1 MGVDPAIAKP
11 REASAPASRKSGL
24 GRRVLLAVGVCLF
37 MLFLAEAAL
46 QLFYRVTVGQWLFTR
61 TGLPLFVPDE
71 RFVYWN
77 KPHMSFTHRTNEF
90 TSEIATN
97 GQGLRVAPG
106 GKDFPLAKEPGTR
119 RILLLGPSFAFG
131 WGVDYE
137 QTFAA
142 RLQELLNEGHPAKPD
157 KRRMRRGPRSSTP
170 ACRRW
175 GRR

>member
-1 MGVDPAIAKP
+1 
-11 REASAPASRKSGL
+11 
-24 GRRVLLAVGVCLF
+24 

-97 GQGLRVAPG
+97 GQGLRAG
-106 GKDFPLAKEPGTR
+106 GA
-119 RILLLGPSFAFG
+119 RIFRWPKSP
-131 WGVDYE
+131 
-137 QTFAA
+137 A
-142 RLQELLNEGHPAKPD
+142 RG
-157 KRRMRRGPRSSTP
+157 GFCS
-170 ACRRW
+170 W
-175 GRR
+175 GRHSLSAGAWITSKRSRPDCRSC